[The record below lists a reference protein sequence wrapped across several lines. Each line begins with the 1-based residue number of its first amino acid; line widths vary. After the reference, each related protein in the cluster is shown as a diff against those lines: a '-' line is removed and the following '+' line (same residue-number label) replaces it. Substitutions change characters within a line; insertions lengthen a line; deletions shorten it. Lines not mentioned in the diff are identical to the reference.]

1 MFYANVQAPC
11 YKCEDRSVGCH
22 GTCPEYAKYVD
33 IVESVKRKVIEES
46 NVRSTLIRNTI
57 ARQESARRRNWCS

>member
-22 GTCPEYAKYVD
+22 GDCPEYAKYID
-33 IVESVKRKVIEES
+33 IVESAKRKAIEES
-46 NVRSTLIRNTI
+46 NVRITIIRNTI
-57 ARQESARRRNWCS
+57 SIQESLRRRNWCS